1 VLTYHCRLCPANVV
15 NFPFLNQSQ
24 RNTRKQNRSRIHSES
39 SSPCPSYVLF
49 ATLGPGLV
57 SRRLPLTCSSSFSA
71 TLPLNPAAL
80 HSLYV
85 HALLYRISAKVFVT
99 GRTNWHLPRYGR
111 PHLLCHPAVSHTHP
125 FCALR
130 PYTLVQRVSVP
141 LALLLSLAATSQHRG
156 SNRSS
161 HNGSSNDGGRVQSDR
176 CG

>member
-1 VLTYHCRLCPANVV
+1 MLTYHCRLCLANVV
-15 NFPFLNQSQ
+15 NFPFLSQSQ
-24 RNTRKQNRSRIHSES
+24 KKTRKENRSRVHSES
-39 SSPCPSYVLF
+39 LSPCPSYVLF

-71 TLPLNPAAL
+71 TLPLNRAVL

-85 HALLYRISAKVFVT
+85 HALFCRISAKVFVT
-99 GRTNWHLPRYGR
+99 DCANWHLPRYGR

-130 PYTLVQRVSVP
+130 PYTLVQWVSGP
-141 LALLLSLAATSQHRG
+141 LALLLPLTATSQCCG

-161 HNGSSNDGGRVQSDR
+161 NNRPSNDRRGVQSDR